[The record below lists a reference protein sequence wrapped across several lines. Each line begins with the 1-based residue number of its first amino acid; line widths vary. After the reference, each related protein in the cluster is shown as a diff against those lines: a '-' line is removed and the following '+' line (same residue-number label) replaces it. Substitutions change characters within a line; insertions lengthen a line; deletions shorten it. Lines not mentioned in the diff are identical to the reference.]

1 MRDLIRATYPALIFG
16 PAELAADNTP
26 VAIDLQGYDAVSVML
41 AIGVGGITFDGTNKV
56 EFVLKHGDTTTV
68 NNHVAV
74 TAADILADSLTPGTI
89 TNGIVRALTAAHAAG
104 SVQHI
109 GYVGGRRYISMLAD
123 FSGTHETAT
132 PMMAAVL
139 RGRPAVTV

>member
-16 PAELAADNTP
+16 PAALAADNTP
-26 VAIDLQGYDAVSVML
+26 VAIDLQGYDAVSIML
-41 AIGVGGITFDGTNKV
+41 AIGIGGITFNGTNKI
-56 EFVLKHGDTTTV
+56 EFVLKHGDTSTV
-68 NNHVAV
+68 GSHVAV

-89 TNGIVRALTAAHAAG
+89 TNGIIRSLTAAHAAE

-109 GYVGGRRYISMLAD
+109 GYVGGARYISMLAD
-123 FSGTHETAT
+123 FSGTHGTAT

-139 RGRPAVTV
+139 RGRPVVTV